1 MDRKSAE
8 TSEIE
13 RLIRLSAAARSR
25 LTHDANALR
34 EKLDVPARIRHSL
47 HDKPAMWLAGSIVS
61 GLAASMIFRRKKSA
75 RAEKSRSVLGT
86 LLGLTLTT
94 ARPLLKIWLGDAL
107 KKWLTQRITTSILSN
122 QETHREGDTN
132 PALYNTT
139 HVLPS
144 GPRTR

>member
-8 TSEIE
+8 KSEVE
-13 RLIRLSAAARSR
+13 RLIQLSAAARSR

-47 HDKPAMWLAGSIVS
+47 HDKPGLWLTGSIVS
-61 GLAASMIFRRKKSA
+61 GLAASMLFRGKKSS
-75 RAEKSRSVLGT
+75 RAEKSRGIGGT

-107 KKWLTQRITTSILSN
+107 RKWLIQRVASSLTPHPAADRETDQAKALSIK
-122 QETHREGDTN
+122 
-132 PALYNTT
+132 P
-139 HVLPS
+139 HVQPP
-144 GPRTR
+144 GPRSR

>member
-8 TSEIE
+8 KSEVE

-25 LTHDANALR
+25 LTHDAIALR

-47 HDKPAMWLAGSIVS
+47 HDKPGIWVTGSIVS
-61 GLAASMIFRRKKSA
+61 GLAASMLFRRKKSA
-75 RAEKSRSVLGT
+75 RAEKSRGLAGT

-107 KKWLTQRITTSILSN
+107 RKWLSQRISTSLVSNPTTHRDSDSSQALSN
-122 QETHREGDTN
+122 K
-132 PALYNTT
+132 P
-139 HVLPS
+139 HVHPS
-144 GPRTR
+144 GPRSC

>member
-8 TSEIE
+8 TSEVE
-13 RLIRLSAAARSR
+13 RLIRLSAAARTR
-25 LTHDANALR
+25 LTHDAIALR

-47 HDKPAMWLAGSIVS
+47 HDKPGMWLTGSIVS

-75 RAEKSRSVLGT
+75 SAEKSRGIIGT

-107 KKWLTQRITTSILSN
+107 RKWLTQRITTSILSN
-122 QETHREGDTN
+122 QATHRDSEADT
-132 PALYNTT
+132 ALYHTP
-139 HVLPS
+139 HVHPS
-144 GPRTR
+144 GPRPR